1 MVIFRNWLL
10 ILATITLTA
19 QAEIAELAISQVDVY
34 LPDIKI
40 YINLLDENKQPLS
53 PDGLEVRVNLDGN
66 QLEFAEPPAI
76 FKTTGKGVAYTFLLD
91 VSGSMRGEPY
101 RGAIEAIADLF
112 NHMNENDVV
121 AVLTFGDEVQTIRDF
136 TRPNQALFD
145 ILQRITPDAQ
155 KTHFYEAI
163 QQAFILNKRRNTILP
178 TRRAIL
184 VITDGKDEGSGI
196 RLDDLLDNEIKR
208 QPIPIY
214 SVGFSKLLGQD
225 KEKFLDELK
234 RISNLSGGAYVR
246 SDAYSGFA
254 EIYTKTSGDIQE
266 QMYIPVRAPEEM
278 RADGKPRMLQVVV
291 KDGTGNQIS
300 DEKEV
305 LFLAAQEVIV
315 EPPNEL
321 SDEAS
326 DNGFILLPW
335 HYMAM
340 ALGGILLFLI
350 IWLIVRNRRQPKVA
364 TTYSDVEALPTE
376 EIFPG
381 QTALNDTHDE
391 LGHTQGFDENI
402 GETKG
407 LDTVGETVSDTS
419 QSADEHFFRKIEF
432 IVTDGQD
439 EGRRGSLPVGEKGII
454 IGRQGPEVTPNIV
467 LTDPKVSRPHCLLQA
482 REDWFSVKNLS
493 QTRSTF
499 VNGIRI
505 NDKHVFNDDECVIN
519 IGDTTIR
526 INLLELN

>member
-19 QAEIAELAISQVDVY
+19 QGAELAISQVDVY

-40 YINLLDENKQPLS
+40 YTNLLDENKQPLS

-66 QLEFAEPPAI
+66 QIEFAEPPAI

-91 VSGSMRGEPY
+91 VSGSMRGDPY
-101 RGAIEAIADLF
+101 RGAIEAIAGLF

-121 AVLTFGDEVQTIRDF
+121 AVLTFGDEVKTITAF
-136 TRPNQALFD
+136 TRPDQALFD

-163 QQAFILNKRRNTILP
+163 QRAFILNKRRDTGLP

-208 QPIPIY
+208 RRIPIY
-214 SVGFSKLLGQD
+214 SVGFSKLRE
-225 KEKFLDELK
+225 EKFLDELK

-254 EIYTKTSGDIQE
+254 KIYTKTSGDIQE
-266 QMYIPVRAPEEM
+266 QMYIHVRAPEEM
-278 RADGKPRMLQVVV
+278 RADGKPHVLQVVV
-291 KDGTGNQIS
+291 ADGTGNQIS

-305 LFLAAQEVIV
+305 FFLEAQLRV
-315 EPPNEL
+315 EPPNVVP
-321 SDEAS
+321 DS

-340 ALGGILLFLI
+340 GGILLFLI

-364 TTYSDVEALPTE
+364 TTYYSDVEALPTE
-376 EIFPG
+376 ENFPG

-407 LDTVGETVSDTS
+407 QDTGAIVGETVSKS
-419 QSADEHFFRKIEF
+419 VDEHFFRKIEF

-439 EGRRGSLPVGEKGII
+439 EGMRGSLPIGEKGIL

-467 LTDPKVSRPHCLLQA
+467 LTDPKISRPHCLLQA
-482 REDWFSVKNLS
+482 GEDWFSVKNQS
-493 QTRSTF
+493 NTRATF

-505 NDKHVFNDDECVIN
+505 NDKHVFKDDECVIN

-526 INLLELN
+526 INLLNLN